1 MDQTHDMLS
10 YPLIVSMEVLELP
23 LLLLFLPGLVWL
35 FRLTPAELCVPVC
48 KPLRV
53 EAALSLVLCS
63 WLVVYKV
70 KRVLLRQPS

>member
-1 MDQTHDMLS
+1 MGQTHDMLS
-10 YPLIVSMEVLELP
+10 YPLVVSMEVLELP

-35 FRLTPAELCVPVC
+35 FRLTSAELCVPVC

-70 KRVLLRQPS
+70 KRVLLRQQS